1 MLSNKKNLTKKK
13 QLILIADRGR
23 ADVAVRLS
31 FLGKKISNKEK
42 KNSILVIY
50 ENKKKKEIIDIFKLF
65 KIHNLFSLRIKI
77 KKIHILLISI
87 YYTILS
93 LIKIAI
99 LGFDWFVKSYSLKGV
114 RLGDLIYDK
123 YIRKN
128 FSFLNPRFLNIRFLT
143 LLFLGIYK
151 FLILEDLFKKNVIKC
166 SLIGST
172 TYISVSSIL
181 LRISQKK
188 KVPVIYVS
196 GESFKIIKRNQ
207 DQGDIISKYLIDKIK
222 LQNQKDILK
231 KSENY
236 FTKRTKGKLTTKKY
250 NPKFFFQH
258 DEQTWKNNREESFDF
273 FNKINK
279 FKKQYSHTVLYAPHN
294 FAESNHRCGDLIFRD
309 FYQQT
314 VETLKF
320 AKKNKHILWLFKI
333 HPYSEIK
340 YGELE
345 IAKKLFNQFKSE
357 NIFLVPFKISNEKLF
372 KSVDLVVSTRGSI
385 CLEAATFGV
394 RNLIN
399 SDIYYDTL
407 NISKRVK
414 NKKQYFNALSNIRSI
429 KKIDKSTIVWAKKML
444 YFRKI
449 LQIENPFNLTRRRKI
464 IDRKTFY
471 IELKKNLKKIYKN
484 TNTNT
489 KNKIYDEIVNNL

>member
-1 MLSNKKNLTKKK
+1 MLRNKKNLTKKK

-23 ADVAVRLS
+23 ADVAARLS
-31 FLGKKISNKEK
+31 FLGRKISNKK
-42 KNSILVIY
+42 KNNSILVIH
-50 ENKKKKEIIDIFKLF
+50 ENKKKEEIIDIFKLF
-65 KIHNLFSLRIKI
+65 KIYDSISLRIKI
-77 KKIHILLISI
+77 KEIHILLISI
-87 YYTILS
+87 YYTIFS
-93 LIKIAI
+93 IIKIAT

-143 LLFLGIYK
+143 LLFSGIYK
-151 FLILEDLFKKNVIKC
+151 FLILEDLFKKNNIKC

-196 GESFKIIKRNQ
+196 GESFKIIKNNQ
-207 DQGDIISKYLIDKIK
+207 DQGDIISEYLINKIK
-222 LQNQKDILK
+222 LQNKKNILK
-231 KSENY
+231 KSETY
-236 FTKRTKGKLTTKKY
+236 FKKRTKGKLTTKKY
-250 NPKFFFQH
+250 NPKNFFEH
-258 DEQTWKNNREESFDF
+258 DEQTWKNNREERLVF

-279 FKKQYSHTVLYAPHN
+279 FKKEYSHTILYAPHN

-314 VETLKF
+314 IETLKF

-399 SDIYYDTL
+399 SDIYYDIL
-407 NISKRVK
+407 SISKRVK
-414 NKKQYFNALSNIRSI
+414 NKIQYFNALSNIKSI
-429 KKIDKSTIVWAKKML
+429 KKIDKSTIVWAKKIL

-449 LQIENPFNLTRRRKI
+449 LQKENPFNLTRSRKI
-464 IDRKTFY
+464 IDGKTFY
-471 IELKKNLKKIYKN
+471 IELKKNLKKIYTN
-484 TNTNT
+484 TNTNII
-489 KNKIYDEIVNNL
+489 NKIYNEIVNNL